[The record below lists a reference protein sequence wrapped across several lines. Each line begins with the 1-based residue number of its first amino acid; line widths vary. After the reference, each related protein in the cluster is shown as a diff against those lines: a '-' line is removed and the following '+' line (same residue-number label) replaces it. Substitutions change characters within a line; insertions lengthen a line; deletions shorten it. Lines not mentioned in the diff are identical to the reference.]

1 MQTEIHVLVTSDIH
15 GYVYPTTYRDHT
27 EEGLGLAKI
36 STLVKQKR
44 AEGNVLLLDNGDLI
58 QGSPLTYYHAKYKQ
72 DEPNPI
78 IKVANHIGYQSS
90 VFGNH
95 EFNYGREYLNKV
107 VEQADF
113 PWLSATVVDQNTGK
127 PAFGKPY
134 IIKEIDGAKIAVL
147 GVTTQFIP
155 NWEESR
161 NIQGLDFPDALETTK
176 KWVASIRESE
186 RPDVMIVSYHGG
198 FERDLKT
205 GEPTER
211 LTGENEGYQM
221 LQELEGVDVLIT
233 GHQHRT
239 IAEKVNDIAV
249 VQPSNN
255 GQVLGEVKLT
265 LEQTVEGWK
274 VKQVLPNI
282 IEVDDGIEADKEVLD
297 LISDFEA
304 ATQQW
309 LDSPIGKI
317 EGDMTIDDPLQTRLQ
332 DNPLIEF
339 INKVQM
345 DAAGVDIA
353 NTALFNNESPGF
365 RKDVTMRDI
374 VSNYVYPNTLNVIRI
389 SGKDIKDALE
399 QSAKYFQLV
408 DGEITVNPSFVEPK
422 PQHYNYD
429 MWEGIDYQLKISNP
443 VGERVIKLEY
453 HGSPIDPD
461 KQYDVVMNN
470 YRAGGAGDYDMYQ
483 GKPLIKD
490 IPVDMTELIA
500 DYIVKRKTIK
510 ATCDHNW
517 KVTI

>member
-1 MQTEIHVLVTSDIH
+1 MEREIHVLVTSDIH
-15 GYVYPTTYRDHT
+15 GYIYPTTYRDHT
-27 EEGLGLAKI
+27 DRGLGLAKI
-36 STLVKQKR
+36 STLVNQKR
-44 AEGNVLLLDNGDLI
+44 TGSNVLLLDNGDLI

-72 DEPNPI
+72 EEPNPI
-78 IKVANHIGYQSS
+78 IKVANHMGYQSS

-95 EFNYGREYLNKV
+95 EFNYGLEYLKKV

-113 PWLSATVVDQNTGK
+113 PWLSATVVDGATGK
-127 PAFGKPY
+127 PAFGDPY
-134 IIKEIDGAKIAVL
+134 IIKEIAGVKIAVL
-147 GVTTQFIP
+147 GITTQFIP
-155 NWEESR
+155 NWEEAR
-161 NIQGLDFPDALETTK
+161 NIEGLEFPDALETAK
-176 KWVASIRESE
+176 KWVAFIRETE

-221 LQELEGVDVLIT
+221 VEELEGVDVLIT

-239 IAEKVNDIAV
+239 IAETVNNIAV

-255 GQVLGEVKLT
+255 GQVLGEVRLS
-265 LEQTVEGWK
+265 LEKGGEGWQL
-274 VKQVLPNI
+274 KQALPAV
-282 IEVDDGIEADKEVLD
+282 IEIDEQIQADEEVLD
-297 LISDFEA
+297 LIAEFEE
-304 ATQQW
+304 ATQEW

-317 EGDMTIDDPLQTRLQ
+317 QGDMTIDDPMQTRLQ

-353 NTALFNNESPGF
+353 NTALFNNDSPGF
-365 RKDVTMRDI
+365 GENVTMRDI

-389 SGKDIKDALE
+389 SGQDIKDALE
-399 QSAKYFQLV
+399 QSAKYFQVV
-408 DGEITVNPSFVEPK
+408 DGEITVNPAFIEPK

-429 MWEGIDYQLKISNP
+429 MWEGIDYQLQISNP
-443 VGERVIKLEY
+443 VGDRVVKLDY
-453 HGSPIDPD
+453 HGKPIDLD

-470 YRAGGAGDYDMYQ
+470 YRAGGAGDFDMYQ
-483 GKPLIKD
+483 GKPLVKD

-500 DYIVKRKTIK
+500 DYILKRKTIE